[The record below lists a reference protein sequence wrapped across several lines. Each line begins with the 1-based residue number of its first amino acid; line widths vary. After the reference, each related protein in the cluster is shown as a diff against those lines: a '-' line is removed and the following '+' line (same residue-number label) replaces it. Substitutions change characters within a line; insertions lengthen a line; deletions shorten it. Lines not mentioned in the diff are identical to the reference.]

1 MIRRVLALVLAL
13 SAASCGARPEGSGVA
28 HAHARFDRRH
38 PLARIASDD
47 DAIRTKAYA
56 ELTEL
61 LNRGPFPAD
70 EVAPYAAEVQRALD
84 EHLDRVEPAQRA
96 EPITCGSWADRRDY
110 VMLRWET
117 ELLLDVGGSVPG
129 ATMLKSLRR
138 ALGLTDPRF
147 RYFAA
152 RSLIFRGDPV
162 EAKEFEPIAASDE
175 VRGKLF
181 HLLGEH
187 GRRNDFPAAFANQEA
202 LARAR
207 LVDFLQWD
215 EGLGCVPRKIEL
227 AQVVK
232 LGEDDWF
239 VFRYSVEGSRRSDK
253 AMLAGVAGPYARGA
267 EPTAEGGERTS
278 SSYEPFESKTP
289 EEHVQAAQT
298 RVSDPN
304 RPVDSTT
311 NGGTSI

>member
-1 MIRRVLALVLAL
+1 MFRRVLPLVLAL
-13 SAASCGARPEGSGVA
+13 SAASCGAAPAPDGTARA
-28 HAHARFDRRH
+28 HGRHEMRH

-47 DAIRTKAYA
+47 EVTRNKAYA

-61 LNRGPFPAD
+61 LNRGPFPAA
-70 EVAPYAAEVQRALD
+70 EVAPYAADVQRLLD
-84 EHLDRVEPAQRA
+84 AHLDRVEPAQRA

-129 ATMLKSLRR
+129 ATMLGSLRR
-138 ALGLTDPRF
+138 ALRLADPRF
-147 RYFAA
+147 RYFAV
-152 RSLIFRGDPV
+152 RSMLFRGDAV
-162 EAKEFEPIAASDE
+162 EAKEFAPIAASDE

-181 HLLGEH
+181 HLLSDR
-187 GRRNDFPAAFANQEA
+187 GRRADFPAAFANQEA

-227 AQVVK
+227 GQVVPI
-232 LGEDDWF
+232 GAEDWF
-239 VFRYSVEGSRRSDK
+239 VFRYSVEGSRRSETV
-253 AMLAGVAGPYARGA
+253 MLAGVAGPYARSA
-267 EPTAEGGERTS
+267 APTTEGGERTS
-278 SSYEPFESKTP
+278 SSFQPFDAKTP

-298 RVSDPN
+298 YVKDPE
-304 RPVDSTT
+304 RPVDATS
-311 NGGTSI
+311 GGTSI